1 MFFLTDEG
9 SSTLDATILA
19 LLGDEKPSP
28 EILGPDLHVDLATR
42 WSFALQ
48 SGLSEDSVTSL
59 MKKYPPAANCI
70 LLKGPRL
77 NPEVASA
84 INDQV
89 ARRDSN
95 LLSLQDHIGAAL
107 SALGQL
113 ATALV
118 SEEGG
123 PKHSYIELASDAS
136 RLLLAFHHKYSV
148 IRRDLLVLNLRK
160 DLKDTL
166 TNVSADGWLF
176 GKNLGERIKASK
188 DIEKTGLDLKPV
200 KALKSPSTA
209 SRQPSKS
216 APENF
221 FRPPRQ
227 LHKGVNR
234 GGRQNKTLS
243 RSQPSHRRPY
253 PTSRKTTDQDR
264 RRRQEVPSHL
274 RRSR

>member
-1 MFFLTDEG
+1 MFFLTGEG
-9 SSTLDATILA
+9 SSTLDASILA
-19 LLGDEKPSP
+19 LLGDETPSP
-28 EILGPDLHVDLATR
+28 ELLGPNLHVDLVPR
-42 WSFALQ
+42 WSFALKT
-48 SGLSEDSVTSL
+48 GLSEDSVASL

-89 ARRDSN
+89 ARRDAN
-95 LLSLQDHIGAAL
+95 LLSLQDQIGAAL

-123 PKHSYIELASDAS
+123 AKHSYIELASDAS
-136 RLLLAFHHKYSV
+136 RLLLDFHYKYSV

-176 GKNLGERIKASK
+176 GNNLGERIKASK

-200 KALKSPSTA
+200 KALKSHSTA
-209 SRQPSKS
+209 SRQPSRQ

-221 FRPPRQ
+221 FRPPRR
-227 LHKGVNR
+227 LHKGVSR
-234 GGRQNKTLS
+234 GGRQNKNPNP
-243 RSQPSHRRPY
+243 SQPSQRRPY
-253 PTSRKTTDQDR
+253 PTSRRTTDQDR

-274 RRSR
+274 RRNH